1 MVGGEES
8 SRGEMISRIKV
19 VGAAV
24 RSAHNKILICRRVGK
39 SLTGM
44 WEFPGGK
51 VEPGE
56 SEEEA
61 LAREFLEELGV
72 PIAVGPHLATGVQSS
87 GDSVIELSV
96 FEARL
101 VDLSPTTSSDHDA
114 LEWVDVSDLKEYQF
128 PEADLPAVRALLARA
143 G

>member
-1 MVGGEES
+1 MAS
-8 SRGEMISRIKV
+8 PIRV

-24 RSAHNKILICRRVGK
+24 IDADNKVLICRRSGK
-39 SLTGM
+39 SMTGM

-56 SEEEA
+56 SQEEA

-72 PIAVGPHLATGVQSS
+72 PITVGPHLATGYQSA
-87 GDSVIELSV
+87 GDFVIELSV
-96 FEARL
+96 FEAQL
-101 VDLSPTTSSDHDA
+101 VDQSPSVSSDHDA
-114 LEWVDVSDLKEYQF
+114 LEWVELSDLEDYFF
-128 PEADLPAVRALLARA
+128 PEADLPAVEALLTRT

>member
-1 MVGGEES
+1 MASPV
-8 SRGEMISRIKV
+8 RV

-24 RSAHNKILICRRVGK
+24 IGADNKVLICRRSGK
-39 SLTGM
+39 SMTGM

-72 PIAVGPHLATGVQSS
+72 PITVGPHLATGFQSS
-87 GDSVIELSV
+87 GDFLIELSV
-96 FEARL
+96 FEAQL
-101 VDLSPTTSSDHDA
+101 VDQSPSVSSDHDA
-114 LEWVDVSDLKEYQF
+114 LEWVNLSDLEDYLF
-128 PEADLPAVRALLARA
+128 PEADFPAVKALMRRAC
-143 G
+143 